1 MDQFKPKSFWER
13 PEGTVGMVAIGV
25 GLLATIFF
33 LGPVLV
39 SIFGTMI
46 TLLGQAITISIL
58 GGALFALYMIVS
70 NKKFR
75 TLCSYAFKAAMR
87 KVTSAFIEIDPI
99 GIMKSY
105 IEDLQAKRGTM
116 EDSITK
122 LRGQISV
129 CEKQVNL
136 NESEYERQMATFK
149 VARDKNMAAAATVAS
164 RQAGRLEKLN
174 KESLKPL
181 LLQMQVHLKALN
193 KYHEVTGTVIDDLS
207 NEVKAQEMQ
216 RKMIM
221 ESHSAM
227 TTAKK
232 ILMGGTDQKE
242 LFDQAMEYAVN
253 DYGQKIGEIES
264 FIENSR
270 SFVEGLDLQ
279 NGVYEAEALKKLQEW
294 ENKADSILLG
304 NGKQQLLEHT
314 IEHSALN
321 TGIGVPATQQVD
333 YAALLGTK
341 SERN

>member
-1 MDQFKPKSFWER
+1 MEDNQFKPKSFWER

-25 GLLATIFF
+25 GVLAAVFF
-33 LGPVLV
+33 LGPVLM

-58 GGALFALYMIVS
+58 GGVLFTMYMIVS
-70 NKKFR
+70 NKKFQ

-87 KVTSAFIEIDPI
+87 KVTGAFIEIDPI

-105 IEDLQAKRGTM
+105 IDDLRAKRATM
-116 EDSITK
+116 EDSISK

-149 VARDKNMAAAATVAS
+149 VAKDKNMSSAATVAS

-174 KESLKPL
+174 TESLKPL

-193 KYHEVTGTVIDDLS
+193 KYYEVTGTVIDDLG

-221 ESHSAM
+221 ESYSAM
-227 TTAKK
+227 STAKK

-242 LFDQAMEYAVN
+242 LFDQAMEYVVN
-253 DYGQKIGEIES
+253 DYGVKMGEIEN
-264 FIENSR
+264 FIENSKG
-270 SFVEGLDLQ
+270 FVEGLDLQ
-279 NGVYEAEALKKLQEW
+279 NGVYEADALKKLQEW

-304 NGKQQLLEHT
+304 NGKQQMLEHQAVNT
-314 IEHSALN
+314 PLN
-321 TGIGVPATQQVD
+321 TGIGLQSAVD
-333 YAALLGTK
+333 YSELLRK
-341 SERN
+341 